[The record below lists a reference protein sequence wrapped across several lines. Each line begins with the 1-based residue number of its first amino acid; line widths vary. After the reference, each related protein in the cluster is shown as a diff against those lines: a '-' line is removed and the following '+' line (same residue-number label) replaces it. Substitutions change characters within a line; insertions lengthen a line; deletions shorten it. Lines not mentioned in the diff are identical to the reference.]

1 MWTHTKPLPDWAFKQ
16 QEINGN
22 KNLGQSSNIWFVDAI
37 PSISEGDARLQKSER
52 KVKTLPFL
60 QKWFEL
66 QRAMFFHN
74 NALTSS
80 HPYASEPFMWPF
92 LLRGVS
98 FWTQNDT
105 KQQIYFL
112 GNPLGWW
119 LASSLLAV
127 YAGILGADQL
137 SLRRGVDALDDR
149 TRSRLYNSTGF
160 FFLAWAMHYLPFYL
174 MGRQLFLHHYLPAH
188 LASALVT
195 GALLEFIFNVE
206 PVLDEPS
213 TTAKPGKKSGPKKHL
228 PAREKLAGQNLMT
241 SWAALGVI
249 LAIVIGGWYFF
260 LPLTYGYPGL
270 TVPQVNARKWLGY
283 DLHFAK

>member
-1 MWTHTKPLPDWAFKQ
+1 
-16 QEINGN
+16 
-22 KNLGQSSNIWFVDAI
+22 
-37 PSISEGDARLQKSER
+37 
-52 KVKTLPFL
+52 
-60 QKWFEL
+60 
-66 QRAMFFHN
+66 MFFHN

-80 HPYASEPFMWPF
+80 HPYASEPFVWPF

-105 KQQIYFL
+105 RQQIYFL

-127 YAGILGADQL
+127 YAGIIAADQL
-137 SLRRGVDALDDR
+137 SLRRGVDALDQR
-149 TRSRLYNSTGF
+149 SRSRLYNSTGF

-188 LASALVT
+188 LASTLVT

-206 PVLDEPS
+206 PVIDDASLVKGS
-213 TTAKPGKKSGPKKHL
+213 KKAPKKHL
-228 PAREKLAGQNLMT
+228 PAREKLAGQNLLS
-241 SWAALGVI
+241 SWAAAGVVI
-249 LAIVIGGWYFF
+249 AIAIGGWYHF

-270 TVPQVNARKWLGY
+270 SVAEVQSRKWLGY